1 MPEHQCLKEL
11 GLADRYVKALIY
23 IKSKGS
29 ITNAEYQKLLNV
41 SKRTSTNDLQFLV
54 DQNLISRTGTIGRG
68 THYKLAARQG

>member
-23 IKSKGS
+23 IKGKGS
-29 ITNAEYQKLLNV
+29 IIYTEYQKLLSI

-54 DQNLISRTGTIGRG
+54 DQKPYIENRNDREGHTLQVG
-68 THYKLAARQG
+68 ARQG